1 MNEPLVSVVIPTYR
15 RTDTLERALNSVLS
29 QTYRNLETIVVDDN
43 AQFPEVREAVRRL
56 VVQTGNQTVRL
67 VENEQN
73 LGGALTRNAGIAAAR
88 GEYIAF
94 LDDDDEYLPQ
104 RVARQVEC
112 FQHSELPKL
121 ALVYCHTVMMQDSET
136 PLEEYRNTTRGNC
149 VFEGMREC
157 IAATSQ
163 WMCAKAALL
172 DVGCFSDVPC
182 KQDSTVI
189 VKLLVHGYSVD
200 YVPEIL
206 SRYYRDAPQSIS
218 TQGHEKRVRGEE
230 ALRDL
235 CRRHYSLLTKKQ
247 QKEVEY
253 ASARRLAPHYRAL
266 GMKQPYHEALRA
278 ILRFPMRRFTLRTLK
293 QLWVNG

>member
-112 FQHSELPKL
+112 FQRSELPKL

-136 PLEEYRNTTRGNC
+136 PLEEYRNTARGNC

-293 QLWVNG
+293 QLWANG